1 MFMQTVVLTD
11 AVAADGKHRVR
22 ASAIA
27 HLNPH
32 LPFAPGFLV
41 NFVLKVASPFG
52 FRMMKKVRHKSQCDP
67 ASLHEALVHTLA
79 CCHSFHASVCF

>member
-1 MFMQTVVLTD
+1 MFSSCH
-11 AVAADGKHRVR
+11 AAEGKHRVR

-32 LPFAPGFLV
+32 LPFVPGFLV

-52 FRMMKKVRHKSQCDP
+52 FKMMKKVST
-67 ASLHEALVHTLA
+67 SLFTAADVI
-79 CCHSFHASVCF
+79 SI